1 MNDDVFRRRR
11 GRRKGSKRE
20 EFGGRMYFAIGEE
33 DRKEVRGRNLEGEM
47 TLYLHPSYLA
57 NGEILPPST
66 FHHLPSNL
74 AQSFPLVI
82 KVRKL

>member
-1 MNDDVFRRRR
+1 MNDDVFRHWR

-20 EFGGRMYFAIGEE
+20 EFGGRMYFAVGEE
-33 DRKEVRGRNLEGEM
+33 EGREVRGRNLEGAM